1 MSDFKVYAVF
11 GSWLP
16 MSVHPKYKRMQS
28 LPKEDSGVHSVQ
40 SESQVFVGCSSWEDG
55 STESHAQQSSVSK
68 SLSLN
73 MGVSTQQFNNT
84 KQLIFQFQDQDSS
97 STQSTGQSYSEG
109 ASMKGNL
116 YGNDMISTLSGYN
129 ENQGKTMGSHIKQVS
144 LMGNQD
150 FVLPSQL
157 EYSQPIAHIPYG
169 YAEPYFGGLLAAA
182 AYGPH
187 AVVHNSQ
194 VVGLAPARVPLP
206 LDLTED
212 EPPIYVNAKQYRAIL
227 RRRKFRAK
235 LEAQNKFLKV
245 RKPYLHESRH
255 LHALKR
261 ARGSGG
267 RFLNSKDVQESNHAT
282 TGHDLHSSSSARSHM
297 NKEMMESEAQQLENY
312 KDGSSTT
319 SCSEVTS
326 ASNSDDIFQQQEFR
340 FSGYPMHGHDV
351 DSRRGVNQHH
361 NSTCR

>member
-1 MSDFKVYAVF
+1 
-11 GSWLP
+11 
-16 MSVHPKYKRMQS
+16 MSVQPKYKS
-28 LPKEDSGVHSVQ
+28 LLKEDFGVRSVQ
-40 SESQVFVGCSSWEDG
+40 SESQVFVGCSSWEG

-73 MGVSTQQFNNT
+73 MGVPTQHFHNT

-97 STQSTGQSYSEG
+97 STQSTGQSHSEV

-129 ENQGKTMGSHIKQVS
+129 ETQGKTMGSHIKQVS
-144 LMGNQD
+144 SMGNQD
-150 FVLPSQL
+150 FVFPSQL
-157 EYSQPIAHIPYG
+157 DYVQPIAHIPFGYG
-169 YAEPYFGGLLAAA
+169 EPYFGGLLAAA

-187 AVVHNSQ
+187 AVGHNSQ
-194 VVGLAPARVPLP
+194 AVGMAPARMPLP

-267 RFLNSKDVQESNHAT
+267 RFLNSKDVQESNHAPS
-282 TGHDLHSSSSARSHM
+282 GHGLHASSSARSHLN
-297 NKEMMESEAQQLENY
+297 NKMKESVVQQLENY

-326 ASNSDDIFQQQEFR
+326 ASNSDDVFQQQDFR

-351 DSRRGVNQHH
+351 DSCRGVNQHH
-361 NSTCR
+361 ISTRR